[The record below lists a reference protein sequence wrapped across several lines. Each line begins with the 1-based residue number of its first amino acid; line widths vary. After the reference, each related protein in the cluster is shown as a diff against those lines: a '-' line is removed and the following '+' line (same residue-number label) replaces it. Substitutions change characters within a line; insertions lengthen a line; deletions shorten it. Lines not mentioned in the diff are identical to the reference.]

1 MAESYTRLVQALSDL
16 LSADNVRAHE
26 RVARYTTWRV
36 GGPAAVLC
44 VVHDARALARTVE
57 LVRDTSLPW
66 LVLGRGSNVLVD
78 DAGFDGVVILN
89 RAAGL
94 AIGHTDVG
102 VLVHAESGVLLS
114 VLARQTA
121 ARGLVGLEWCHDIPG
136 SLGGAVVNNAGA
148 NGGAIADVL
157 RAVRVLPVVGPVC
170 AMDAC
175 ELSFAY
181 RRSGLR
187 SEIAV

>member
-1 MAESYTRLVQALSDL
+1 MAGSHTRLAQALSDVVG
-16 LSADNVRAHE
+16 ADNVRANE

-36 GGPAAVLC
+36 GGPAALLC
-44 VVHDARALARTVE
+44 VVHDTRALARTVE

-94 AIGHTDVG
+94 AIDDVG
-102 VLVHAESGVLLS
+102 VTVHAESGVLLS

-157 RAVRVLPVVGPVC
+157 RTVRVLPRVGP
-170 AMDAC
+170 APAIDA
-175 ELSFAY
+175 SPPAFAHPP
-181 RRSGLR
+181 
-187 SEIAV
+187 

>member
-1 MAESYTRLVQALSDL
+1 MAGSHTRLAQALSDVVG
-16 LSADNVRAHE
+16 ADNVRANE

-36 GGPAAVLC
+36 GGPAALLC
-44 VVHDARALARTVE
+44 VVHDTRALARAVE

-94 AIGHTDVG
+94 AIGPGDRRQNERATTAYRLPPTAWSADVG
-102 VLVHAESGVLLS
+102 VAVHAESGVLLS

-121 ARGLVGLEWCHDIPG
+121 ARGLVGLE
-136 SLGGAVVNNAGA
+136 
-148 NGGAIADVL
+148 
-157 RAVRVLPVVGPVC
+157 
-170 AMDAC
+170 
-175 ELSFAY
+175 
-181 RRSGLR
+181 
-187 SEIAV
+187 

>member
-1 MAESYTRLVQALSDL
+1 MAASYAHLVQALSDL
-16 LSADNVRAHE
+16 LGADNVRAHE

-36 GGPAAVLC
+36 GGPAALLC

-57 LVRDTSLPW
+57 LVRDTSRPW

-78 DAGFDGVVILN
+78 DAGLDGVVILN

-94 AIGHTDVG
+94 SIDGTV
-102 VLVHAESGVLLS
+102 VHAESGVLLS

-157 RAVRVLPVVGPVC
+157 RAARVLPAGGPVR
-170 AMDAC
+170 AMDASA
-175 ELSFAY
+175 LSLSY
-181 RRSGLR
+181 
-187 SEIAV
+187 

>member
-1 MAESYTRLVQALSDL
+1 MAESPTCLAQALSDL
-16 LSADNVRAHE
+16 LGADNVRVNE

-36 GGPAAVLC
+36 GGPSALLC
-44 VVHDARALARTVE
+44 EVHDTRALAAHVAR
-57 LVRDTSLPW
+57 VRDPSLPW

-136 SLGGAVVNNAGA
+136 TLGGAVVNNAGA

-157 RAVRVLPVVGPVC
+157 RAAHVLPAGGP
-170 AMDAC
+170 AREMDAAA
-175 ELSFAY
+175 LSFAY
-181 RRSGLR
+181 RRSALR
-187 SEIAV
+187 REVAA